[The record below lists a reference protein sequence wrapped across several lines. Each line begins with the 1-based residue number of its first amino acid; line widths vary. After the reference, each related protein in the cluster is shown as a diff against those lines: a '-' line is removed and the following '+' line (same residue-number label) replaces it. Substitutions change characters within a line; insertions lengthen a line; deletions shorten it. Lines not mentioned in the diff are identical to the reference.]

1 MNLANC
7 SRCGK
12 VCSLVPGR
20 RDLCPACIKEE
31 DDNYLKIFHFL
42 STRPAATAQEIAQD
56 TGIDIKE
63 IFRYVRENRLR
74 LVKGDTGLFCES
86 CNIPIAQGK
95 ICDKCRQKLSEEIK
109 SDIDKFKQNAKKEDP
124 KRPDSQKDT
133 PPDPRY
139 LKERRR

>member
-1 MNLANC
+1 MNLVNC

-12 VCSLVPGR
+12 VCSPVPGG

-31 DDNYLKIFHFL
+31 DDNYSKIFHFL
-42 STRPAATAQEIAQD
+42 SIRPAATAQEIAQE
-56 TGIDIKE
+56 TSIDIKE

-86 CNIPIAQGK
+86 CDIPIAQGK

-109 SDIDKFKQNAKKEDP
+109 SDIDKFKHGAKKEDP
-124 KRPDSQKDT
+124 KRPDSGS

-139 LKERRR
+139 LKNRRR